1 MIRTK
6 SYIGK
11 KLIGNLCH
19 TMKLIVCMI
28 ICLLLFKTGIAQP
41 AKDSLARAIIPVTIH
56 AKSYGDSIVLRWAPT
71 SAVGWSMTRGKGY
84 TLYRITQNA
93 TGDYDTLRLN
103 KTPILPQTLA
113 QMKATANREDKYMA
127 LVAQAMYGNNFDMS
141 NPDDAPKS
149 EIERIR
155 SANDMFTMRYYF
167 SLQAADLSRD
177 AATALGLRWVDRD
190 VQVGGLYHYF
200 IKSDT
205 VDMNYAVTGGIIA
218 ILNRDDAPAP
228 PHGLQAFAGDK
239 RVELHWDRNQMGE
252 YTVYYIER
260 SDDGGKTFKRLNK
273 DPFQSIYNPE
283 GNNSAD
289 SIERYVTDVLKDA
302 HVFFDSIPQNYHDY
316 QYRLIGIDA
325 FADWSN
331 PSAIVTVQGVD
342 KTPPPPARID
352 SVINVFQNQ
361 MAITWTDN
369 DTTGDVVGYFVN
381 RGTDA
386 AGPFYPLHQDMLDRG
401 TRTFIDSTANALQP
415 NYYTVVSVDTAHN
428 YSYSI
433 PRKGILIDSIAPE
446 PPVVVKGLMDTLGF
460 VALYWQKS
468 PEPDVV
474 GYNVYMS
481 YLENGKFLIITD
493 SLLKENFYI
502 DSISV
507 HSRDR
512 KVYYKVVAVDKNRN
526 HSAFSKPILVYKPI
540 LVPPTA
546 PVNKQIYT
554 EGNAVRTEWIG
565 SQSEGVWGYEVY
577 RRENEQA
584 AWDTIAYIPRE
595 QDVDFVWV
603 DSTIQA
609 NIKYSYA
616 ASTVD
621 STGLRSDT
629 SFPVWTMLYNSHT
642 LPRPTELNAQ
652 YLADGR
658 AVAIRWKAEPMEDDC
673 FYILYRAEG
682 DGALRTLSS
691 VDQGK
696 TAFNDRNIQKG
707 VTYRYAIEV
716 RKPGGILR
724 SGKSKEVSIT
734 VP

>member
-1 MIRTK
+1 MTRTK

-11 KLIGNLCH
+11 KLIENLCH
-19 TMKLIVCMI
+19 TMKLGVCMI
-28 ICLLLFKTGIAQP
+28 SCLLLLKTGVAQS
-41 AKDSLARAIIPVTIH
+41 AKDSLAREVIPVTIH
-56 AKSYGDSIVLRWAPT
+56 AKSYGDSIVLRWAPM
-71 SAVGWSMTRGKGY
+71 SAAGWSMTRKKGY

-103 KTPILPQTLA
+103 KTPILPQTLDE
-113 QMKATANREDKYMA
+113 MKATANREDKYMA

-141 NPDDAPKS
+141 NPGDAPKS

-190 VQVGGLYHYF
+190 VQIGGLYHYF

-205 VDMNYAVTGGIIA
+205 TDINYAVTGGITA
-218 ILNRDDAPAP
+218 ILNRDDAPMP

-252 YTVYYIER
+252 YTIYYIER
-260 SDDGGKTFKRLNK
+260 SDDGGKTFRRLNK

-283 GNNSAD
+283 GTNSAD

-325 FADWSN
+325 FADLSN
-331 PSAIVTVQGVD
+331 PSDVVTVHGVD
-342 KTPPPPARID
+342 KTPPPPVRID
-352 SVINVFQNQ
+352 SVVNIFQNHV
-361 MAITWTDN
+361 AITWTDT
-369 DTTGDVVGYFVN
+369 DTTGDVAGYFVN
-381 RGTDA
+381 RGTEA
-386 AGPFYPLHQDMLDRG
+386 AGPFFPLHQNMLDRN
-401 TRTFIDSTANALQP
+401 TRTFVDSTANALLP

-433 PRKGILIDSIAPE
+433 ARRGILIDSIAPE
-446 PPVVVKGLMDTLGF
+446 PPVVVTGIMDTLGY
-460 VALYWQKS
+460 VALYWHQS

-474 GYNVYMS
+474 GYHVYMS
-481 YLENGKFLIITD
+481 YLEDGKFLIITD
-493 SLLKENFYI
+493 SLQKENYYI

-512 KVYYKVVAVDKNRN
+512 KIYYKVVAVDKNRN
-526 HSAFSKPILVYKPI
+526 HSDFSKPICVYKPI
-540 LVPPTA
+540 MVPPTS

-554 EGNAVRTEWIG
+554 ENKAIRSEWIG
-565 SQSEGVWGYEVY
+565 SKSEGVWGYELY
-577 RRENEQA
+577 RRENEQVP
-584 AWDTIAYIPRE
+584 WDTIAWIPRTSA
-595 QDVDFVWV
+595 VDFAWV
-603 DSTIQA
+603 DSTAKA
-609 NIKYSYA
+609 NVTYRYA
-616 ASTVD
+616 ACTVD
-621 STGLRSDT
+621 STGLRSPL
-629 SFPVWTMLYNSHT
+629 SFPVSIRNYDSHML
-642 LPRPTELNAQ
+642 PQPTELKAQ
-652 YLADGR
+652 YSADDQ
-658 AVAIRWKAEPMEDDC
+658 VITLRWKEEPMEDDC
-673 FYILYRAEG
+673 FYILYRSEG
-682 DGALRTLSS
+682 DGTLRMLTS

-696 TAFNDRNIQKG
+696 SPFYDHRIQKG
-707 VTYRYAIEV
+707 TTYRYVVEA
-716 RKPGGILR
+716 RKSGGILR
-724 SGKSKEVSIT
+724 SEKSEPVSIT